1 LASLKMHKCIVC
13 TNTVQDASKFYC
25 PSCCGDTN
33 PTVTMADLVQ
43 IVGREYTEKM
53 TQEEKAAFRRMAREQ
68 RTVFMNSLLERVLAA
83 HPGHRINFD
92 IGAINFNFSD

>member
-1 LASLKMHKCIVC
+1 MHKCIVC

-25 PSCCGDTN
+25 PSCCGGAD

-53 TQEEKAAFRRMAREQ
+53 TQEEKTAFRALAPEQ
-68 RTVFMNSLLERVLAA
+68 RTVFINSLLERVRAA
-83 HPGHRINFD
+83 HPGHRVNFD
-92 IGAINFNFSD
+92 VGAVNFKF